1 MGVDDDKNKDVEGR
15 SVVDLFE
22 EKSISWKAYME
33 DYPLDAGCFDGSS
46 HGKYRRKHN
55 PFVSFD
61 NVRNNVSLCEHIV
74 KSDQLWSDI
83 EQETLPRF
91 IFYTPNMD
99 NNGHDTGLA
108 HGATW
113 AYKFVNSLLDYQVMR
128 DETLIVL
135 TYDEGL
141 VVGENRVF
149 TLLIGA
155 QVPAG
160 RMDNSKYNHYSLLR
174 TIEENYGLGTLG
186 RSDVNAKTFAY
197 VDNPPGFI
205 LTVGG
210 LVGIVIAG
218 TAVIITLSAFS
229 VIYIRRAW
237 KRRKATKYGLLQG
250 VL

>member
-1 MGVDDDKNKDVEGR
+1 MGVGGDSNQDVEGDNL
-15 SVVDLFE
+15 VDLLE
-22 EKSISWKAYME
+22 TQNISWKAYEE
-33 DYPLDAGCFDGSS
+33 DYPVDQGCFAGDS

-61 NVRNNVSLCEHIV
+61 NIRNNASRCGNIV
-74 KSDQLWSDI
+74 NADQLWTDI
-83 EQETLPRF
+83 ESEVLPRF
-91 IFYTPNMD
+91 IFYTPDISND
-99 NNGHDTGLA
+99 GHDTGLA
-108 HGATW
+108 EGASW
-113 AYKFVNSLLDYQVMR
+113 AYKFVNRLLDYQVMR

-141 VVGENRVF
+141 LVGENKIF
-149 TLLIGA
+149 TLLIGP

-160 RMDNSKYNHYSLLR
+160 RMDNTRYTHYSLLR

-186 RSDVNAKTFAY
+186 RSDKDANTFTY
-197 VDNPPGFI
+197 ENNPPGFI

-218 TAVIITLSAFS
+218 VAVLVALSIVS
-229 VIYIRRAW
+229 GIYIRRAW
-237 KRRKATKYGLLQG
+237 RRRKANKYGLLQG